1 MASGTRTVDKLVIVP
16 AIYNQ
21 ALTSV
26 ASKAGAWVSMK
37 GFNNLTIIIATGN
50 LLTPTASAVTVSQA
64 KFVNGANTK
73 ACQLDYVWQSNDV
86 ANSVALTQVA
96 VVSNTFNT
104 VNTANANSVAILE
117 IRADRMD
124 IANGFTALQVNMAQ
138 AANQTANVTYIM
150 GNVPRYAGGSNS
162 FMNPLVD

>member
-1 MASGTRTVDKLVIVP
+1 MASGVRTVDKLKIVP

-26 ASKAGAWVSMK
+26 ASAAGTWVSMK
-37 GFNNLTIIIATGN
+37 GYNNLTIIINAAN

-64 KFVNGANTK
+64 KFVNGNGTK
-73 ACQLDYVWQSNDV
+73 ACQIDYVWQSNDV
-86 ANSVALTQVA
+86 NNSVALTQTTVT
-96 VVSNTFNT
+96 SNTFNT

-124 IANGFTALQVNMAQ
+124 LANGFTALQVNMAQ
-138 AANQTANVTYIM
+138 AANQTATVTYIM
-150 GNVPRYAGGSNS
+150 GNIPRYSGGMNS